1 MPPREPAQQYLEYLR
16 VVRNASPHTL
26 RSVQT
31 DLRGL
36 ASFLKDRGDRMTVV
50 NVDQPMV
57 RAYVADLA
65 QRVGART
72 IARKLASLR
81 SFFRWLQADGRRR
94 DSPMDGIINPRQPRS
109 LPKTAPVETIL
120 SVLDAPQADRPATL
134 RDRAILQVLY
144 AGGLRVSEVSGLDV
158 QDVNISQRTLRVLG
172 KGKKVRQVPLHQRC
186 VEAIASW
193 LPERGVFLG
202 KGGFRED
209 HGALF
214 LNQRGGRL
222 TARSMRRIL
231 DQAVL
236 ASDAGMP
243 MYPHL
248 LRHSVAT
255 HLLDSGVDLRLI
267 QELLGHESIST
278 TQIYTHVSV
287 DHLTR
292 VYDDAHP
299 RASIKPSVSSPTRK
313 NTENEDV

>member
-1 MPPREPAQQYLEYLR
+1 MAGREPAERYLEHLR

-26 RSVQT
+26 RSVGA

-36 ASFLKDRGDRMTVV
+36 AEFLTGRGVATSMAS
-50 NVDQPMV
+50 VDPQMV

-72 IARKLASLR
+72 IARKLSSLR
-81 SFFRWLQADGRRR
+81 SFFRWLQADEQRL
-94 DSPMDGIINPRQPRS
+94 DSPMEGIINPRQPRP
-109 LPKTAPVETIL
+109 LPKTAPVETII
-120 SVLDAPQADRPATL
+120 SVLDAPRTDRPAAL

-158 QDVNISQRTLRVLG
+158 KDIDLAQRTVRVLG
-172 KGKKVRQVPLHQRC
+172 KGKKVRMVPLHQRC
-186 VEAIASW
+186 IDAVTAW

-202 KGGFRED
+202 KGGFQED
-209 HGALF
+209 HGAAF

-222 TARSMRRIL
+222 TARSMGRIL
-231 DQAVL
+231 DKAVL
-236 ASDAGMP
+236 QSGAGLP
-243 MYPHL
+243 MNPHL

-292 VYDDAHP
+292 VYDGAHP
-299 RASIKPSVSSPTRK
+299 RASMGDAITPPPSKIP
-313 NTENEDV
+313 ENEDV